1 MTILCLFALCVRKG
15 ALLAGVSGS
24 NGQAAGIIVVRS
36 GVLPGFGSVCA
47 HNYEFQAVIFCYACG
62 KIFGSKKEKTGRN
75 RWRNRGRPSLV
86 TQLNAR
92 KAHENSRISGQT
104 NPEEIRRYG

>member
-1 MTILCLFALCVRKG
+1 MTILCLFALYVRKG

-62 KIFGSKKEKTGRN
+62 KIFGSKKEEMRADSVEESQPPFACN
-75 RWRNRGRPSLV
+75 S
-86 TQLNAR
+86 TQR
-92 KAHENSRISGQT
+92 KESA
-104 NPEEIRRYG
+104 